1 MNNLGWRLVDVVSQA
16 LDADEREAVRGDVC
30 ESGRGGAS
38 ALLDVLGLV
47 ARRQAGLWL
56 EWRPW
61 AALFGI
67 VIPLGMLLSLVCR
80 FWSDAAA
87 IDAFVY
93 LQNGRWTYF
102 SFPGWTQDVV
112 GAIVRAACDC
122 LALACWSWMAGFVI
136 GSLSRRAVWVNGA
149 LLALVVFG
157 ELFAVDQ
164 PPSRSNHA
172 VFALPLYGFVLP
184 FAMRAAFVV
193 LPAFLGARTG
203 RRWIG
208 LSFPYATA
216 FAFLMVALTA
226 IEIRGIQF
234 SAITGWWRLD
244 GRIYGAGFIEPSW
257 QVRMLPLVLLWPTLY
272 IVATSHWRQ
281 DKTVWEQEIQNLLRD
296 RASDQRLSSRNPSG
310 GTVSDIE

>member
-1 MNNLGWRLVDVVSQA
+1 MNDLWWRLTDFLSQA
-16 LDADEREAVRGDVC
+16 LDADEREAVRGDLC
-30 ESGRGGAS
+30 ESGRDGAS

-61 AALFGI
+61 AALFGV

-87 IDAFVY
+87 IDAFGY
-93 LQNGRWTYF
+93 LHNGSWTYF
-102 SFPGWTQDVV
+102 SFPGWRHDVGQVATQNALDW
-112 GAIVRAACDC
+112 
-122 LALACWSWMAGFVI
+122 LALASWSGMAGFVI

-157 ELFAVDQ
+157 EFFAVDR
-164 PPSRSNHA
+164 PHSRFNQA
-172 VFALPLYGFVLP
+172 VFAVPLYDFVLP
-184 FAMRAAFVV
+184 FVLRAAFVV

-208 LSFPYATA
+208 IPFPYATA

-234 SAITGWWRLD
+234 SAILGWWQLD
-244 GRIYGAGFIEPSW
+244 GRIYGEGFVQPGW
-257 QVRMLPLVLLWPTLY
+257 QVRLLPLLLLWPALY
-272 IVATSHWRQ
+272 IVATSRWRQ
-281 DKTVWEQEIQNLLRD
+281 SPGR
-296 RASDQRLSSRNPSG
+296 
-310 GTVSDIE
+310 VS